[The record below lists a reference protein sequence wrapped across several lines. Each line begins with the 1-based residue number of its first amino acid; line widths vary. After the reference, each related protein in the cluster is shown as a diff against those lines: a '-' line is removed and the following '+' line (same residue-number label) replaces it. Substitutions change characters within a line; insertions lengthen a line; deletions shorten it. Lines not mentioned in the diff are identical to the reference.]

1 MSDIQFQTKLLNHPA
16 MVKDIENYTLED
28 APKMKAIKEIIET
41 MEISTEHG
49 SNHKALIFSKW
60 AATLN
65 FIEKDVIW
73 KYFPNTGYLRLDGK
87 VRESKRVP
95 MALQFNTDED
105 IRIMLSTTE
114 VGGQGISLIGADVV
128 IFVDHEFNPVKD
140 L

>member
-1 MSDIQFQTKLLNHPA
+1 
-16 MVKDIENYTLED
+16 MVNQEISYTLED

-41 MEISTEHG
+41 GEISTEHG

-65 FIEKDVIW
+65 YIEKDVLW
-73 KYFPNTGYLRLDGK
+73 KFFPNTGYLKLDGK

-114 VGGQGISLIGADVV
+114 VGG
-128 IFVDHEFNPVKD
+128 
-140 L
+140 